1 MSKAKI
7 GKTYHTLPV
16 SWQKEIEALI
26 NHFKMS
32 EEDKKWFKKTGYFS
46 ISWNII
52 VCNTKYKCKAE
63 LENEEKIY
71 NENEV
76 KYSVKQG
83 KKKIIKNG
91 DENNFRN
98 FLAVK
103 IKQQL
108 KGRR

>member
-1 MSKAKI
+1 MSKAKL

-16 SWQKEIEALI
+16 AWQNEIDVLI
-26 NHFKMS
+26 NHFKMN
-32 EEDKKWFKKTGYFS
+32 EEDIEEFKKTGCFC
-46 ISWNII
+46 ISYDIML
-52 VCNTKYKCKAE
+52 CNTKYKCIAE
-63 LENEEKIY
+63 IENKEKIY
-71 NENEV
+71 NENDV

-91 DENNFRN
+91 DENNFKN